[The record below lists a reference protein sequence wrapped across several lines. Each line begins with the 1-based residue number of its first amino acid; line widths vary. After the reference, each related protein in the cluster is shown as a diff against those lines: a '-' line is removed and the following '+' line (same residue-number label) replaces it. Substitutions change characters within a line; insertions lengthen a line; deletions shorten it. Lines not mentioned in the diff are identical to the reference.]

1 VRSIL
6 IIDDDPA
13 GSQLLMTLLRLEGYQ
28 AYQLENWKDPVSDV
42 DRIRPDLVL
51 MDVYLQNR
59 NGLDLLR
66 QLRTYSYPDVART
79 PVLMISAED
88 QAARCQRAGANAF
101 LEKPF
106 GIQDLVATIREI
118 EEEVKESLNERV

>member
-28 AYQLENWKDPVSDV
+28 AYQLENWKDPVGDV
-42 DRIRPDLVL
+42 DRIRPDLVI

-59 NGLDLLR
+59 NGFDLLR
-66 QLRTYSYPDVART
+66 QLRAHSSLDVART

-88 QAARCQRAGANAF
+88 QAARCLRAGANAF

-106 GIQDLVATIREI
+106 GVRALMATIHGI